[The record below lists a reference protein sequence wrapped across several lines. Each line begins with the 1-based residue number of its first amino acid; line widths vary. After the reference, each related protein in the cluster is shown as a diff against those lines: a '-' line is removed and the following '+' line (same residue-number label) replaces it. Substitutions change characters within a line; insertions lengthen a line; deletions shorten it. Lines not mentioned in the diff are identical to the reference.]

1 MTAWI
6 LTTTPDVCALVSAA
20 RDIGGPVRAVLVGH
34 SKATLAGV
42 DSLTVMTPDRP
53 DAPPRGRRGSGRRG
67 PGLL

>member
-53 DAPPRGRRGSGRRG
+53 DAPLDGSGRRG
-67 PGLL
+67 TGLL

>member
-42 DSLTVMTPDRP
+42 DSVSYSPLPMPSTPD
-53 DAPPRGRRGSGRRG
+53 G
-67 PGLL
+67 